1 MDLTELTTIKITRAM
16 KKLIIL
22 LFIVS
27 TMCMVMPSCGPSEK
41 EIREKIEK
49 ERQDSIKAE
58 EAKAEALR
66 LEEEKKRE
74 EEEQKKEREW
84 KSSEI
89 GKGWALIKSRL
100 KSPSTASLV
109 NHVGTDAQPC
119 KDLAEKIGLPG
130 LEVAMYELDAQNGFG
145 AMIRTNY
152 IVFYKNGEPIL
163 ADNAES
169 LARCT
174 PSTIRTTL
182 ELNGY

>member
-1 MDLTELTTIKITRAM
+1 M
-16 KKLIIL
+16 KKYIYIL
-22 LFIVS
+22 SFLVIFGLS
-27 TMCMVMPSCGPSEK
+27 LPACGPNEK
-41 EIREKIEK
+41 ETREKFEK
-49 ERQDSIKAE
+49 IRQEIIKEA
-58 EAKAEALR
+58 EAKAEADR

-84 KSSEI
+84 ESSEI